1 MPELPEVEVIR
12 QDLENEV
19 LKKKIHTA
27 QVRFTKNAMRAI
39 RRHSRRRD
47 FEDPLAGAT
56 ITQVERRGKY
66 LIFHLDNHHAL
77 VVHLGMSGQLL
88 LSDASIPMSNHT
100 HVVLN
105 LAPEG
110 QLRCIDPRTFG
121 ELFVTE
127 EAEMGKIAELQGL
140 GMDPLLEGI
149 PWQFFRE
156 TLDVRRTKLKS
167 LLMDQ
172 RLICGIGNIYSDEI
186 LFASG
191 LRYDRSSETLSPSE
205 VRRLY
210 RAIQQVLQEAIKHR
224 GTSIDDE
231 QYRDLYGATGAFQPL
246 LKVYQREG
254 QSCLRCRATLARA
267 RWSNR
272 STYFCPSCQV

>member
-12 QDLENEV
+12 QGLENEV
-19 LKKKIHTA
+19 RGRKIHTA
-27 QVRFTKNAMRAI
+27 QVRFTKNAMRMI
-39 RRHSRRRD
+39 RRHSRRKD

-56 ITQVERRGKY
+56 IMQVERRGKY

-77 VVHLGMSGQLL
+77 VVHLGMSGQVL
-88 LSDASIPMSNHT
+88 LSDASVPMSNHT

-105 LAPEG
+105 LIPEA

-127 EAEMGKIAELQGL
+127 ETEMGRMAELRSL

-156 TLDVRRTKLKS
+156 TLDLRRARLKA

-172 RLICGIGNIYSDEI
+172 RFICGIGNIYSDEI
-186 LFASG
+186 LFTAG

-231 QYRDLYGATGAFQPL
+231 QYRDLYGAPGAFQPL

-254 QSCLRCRATLARA
+254 RPCLRCRATIGRA